1 MPTATELDAMFDA
14 LSHDAR
20 RQIVLV
26 LAHYGPEL
34 PSGYLATRFA
44 HSWPTTTRH
53 LRVLERAGVVS
64 VRREGRNVLYR
75 LERDELG
82 RVVGRWLELLAPDGN
97 AARQVRQ
104 LWRSPGRRFIEKG
117 QRRDGRAEAVP
128 GHRRG
133 R

>member
-1 MPTATELDAMFDA
+1 MFEA
-14 LSHDAR
+14 LAHDAR

-34 PSGYLATRFA
+34 PSGYLATRFV

-75 LERDELG
+75 LERDEVV
-82 RVVGRWLELLAPDGN
+82 RVVGRWLELLAPDSKAPG
-97 AARQVRQ
+97 QT
-104 LWRSPGRRFIEKG
+104 WRSPGRRFVEKG
-117 QRRDGRAEAVP
+117 QGRDGRTDAVP
-128 GHRRG
+128 SHRRG